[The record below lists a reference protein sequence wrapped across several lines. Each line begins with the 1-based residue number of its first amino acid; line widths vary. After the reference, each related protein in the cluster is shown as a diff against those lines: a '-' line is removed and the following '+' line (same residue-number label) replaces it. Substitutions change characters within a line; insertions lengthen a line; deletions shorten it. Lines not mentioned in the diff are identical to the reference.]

1 MVRGMKSEVLVGA
14 SSSPKSPPRPRSE
27 RPHRAAVSREEAA
40 NVLETEV
47 AEGRLRAD
55 AVSAILAV
63 ARLSRATPPPRGTKL
78 SEREREVL
86 ALVARG
92 LSNKEVARTL
102 GISARTV
109 QTQTIRVSD
118 KLGVRTRAE
127 AALRGAEL
135 GLLGADA
142 RAHP

>member
-1 MVRGMKSEVLVGA
+1 MV
-14 SSSPKSPPRPRSE
+14 
-27 RPHRAAVSREEAA
+27 
-40 NVLETEV
+40 
-47 AEGRLRAD
+47 EGRLRAD

-63 ARLSRATPPPRGTKL
+63 ARLSRAIPPPRGTKL